1 MIKITT
7 DVANNNLLV
16 WNTDGTFLIAN
27 WNTFFLEDVTG
38 LKTHTSHIVT
48 QNGDLCQKK
57 KTNDSTV
64 KCPLLQESQHLT
76 ENDGLPEEVSFL
88 NT

>member
-1 MIKITT
+1 MKHRWHFFNSQLGYI
-7 DVANNNLLV
+7 
-16 WNTDGTFLIAN
+16 
-27 WNTFFLEDVTG
+27 FLEDVTG
-38 LKTHTSHIVT
+38 IKTHTSHIVI

-57 KTNDSTV
+57 KTNDSAV
-64 KCPLLQESQHLT
+64 KYPLTQESQHLT